1 MKNFTI
7 FAAFSSFYK
16 KVSSMR
22 QYHSHRYRAIRLT
35 VVSAILCWTCTD
47 AAAQLPEKNPYEE
60 HLIFWRY
67 PNNYLENQARVAFAT
82 IDEVLQAYPP
92 QKEPALP
99 RKMALISLDQLLHD
113 THNDKS
119 EPFYTFINTRLQRML
134 EDMDRPVKKGL
145 RIYKLYNDGFIIRT
159 KDATVAV
166 DLTPGGTKEHP
177 FIADSIIYR
186 IAGHCDAMFVS
197 HSHGDH
203 ANLDIAKA
211 FASRGKLV
219 IAPKG
224 LWEGVDPMIQQ
235 LLVADTTVDVPFKEL
250 NMTLHILP
258 GHQDDMYNNIYVME
272 FHRCGTVAHTGDQ
285 WNEDD
290 LQWIDNVNKRYK
302 IDVLLP
308 NCWINSMERSLKG
321 FGPKLIITGHENE
334 MEHTIDH
341 REAYWI
347 TMKKFERMQS
357 LGIPN
362 VLMTWGES
370 YDYKR

>member
-1 MKNFTI
+1 MMQHDCSLRKF
-7 FAAFSSFYK
+7 
-16 KVSSMR
+16 
-22 QYHSHRYRAIRLT
+22 AIRLM
-35 VVSAILCWTCTD
+35 VVSAVLCLSIPFT
-47 AAAQLPEKNPYEE
+47 AAQQADGNPNEKN
-60 HLIFWRY
+60 LIFWRY
-67 PNNYLENQARVAFAT
+67 PDNYLENQARVAFTA
-82 IDEVLQAYPP
+82 IDEALQVYPP
-92 QKEPALP
+92 
-99 RKMALISLDQLLHD
+99 RKDLSVARRLALIGLDQLLHD
-113 THNDKS
+113 TRNDRS
-119 EPFYTFINTRLQRML
+119 EPFYAFINTRMQRML
-134 EDMDRPVKKGL
+134 EDMDRPVKRGL
-145 RIYKLYNDGFIIRT
+145 RIYKLYNDGFIIKT

-166 DLTPGGTKEHP
+166 DLIPGGTKEHP

-272 FHRCGTVAHTGDQ
+272 FDKCGTVAHTGDQ

-290 LQWIDNVNKRYK
+290 LRWIDDVHKRYA

-308 NCWINSMERSLKG
+308 NCWINSMERSLRG
-321 FGPKLIITGHENE
+321 FSPKLIITGHENE

-370 YDYKR
+370 YDYRR